1 MRSRQWTI
9 YIAQD
14 KHLDYNWC
22 GSLVEVETRMA
33 ALVDYYLDLTRRT
46 DGRWNLDGTLWL
58 EVYRRQRGDAAAGCL
73 LRAVREGRIGYAGNR
88 AVLLWGL
95 LSSELAIRACYDAL
109 PIEEAA
115 GRPCRTALIMENAG
129 LPWGIAGIVA
139 AGGFLYLGRG
149 IYSLRAESYYAE
161 REPYPLFWW
170 VGPGGQR
177 LLVHWD
183 LYSDTGSWG
192 GYAEA
197 FELARLAGETWD
209 ALHIRDYG
217 DRNTEEVYRRRVAF
231 IEATIERYEAY
242 GDAYPVSSIL
252 LLGSGWDNWTRTD
265 DIAAFIR
272 RFNASDGD
280 VRLVDARYE
289 EYFEAVSQEVEARGL
304 ALPTQEGTFGICW
317 EEWAAHL
324 AGPTADFREA
334 ERLLRQVEAVH
345 ALETS
350 SGSSDEKRAAAI
362 RQGYDALLRFAEH
375 DFGGVDRARAAISAG
390 VRAAAATEALSIGR
404 GLSPEPDGVPWQ
416 TLTQPADESL
426 SFAWRGGRVSFD
438 GRRCV
443 VASLVDG
450 EGREWVPQDA
460 AIGLGEFVHTRYGE
474 PIPGEV
480 FPEVLPHAAAAP
492 VVRRHPLQ
500 AWAGGRLR
508 RDDRRTMGVSVV
520 YALVL
525 PCRSTLDRCC
535 LRPGE
540 GMVRAPAIGPVLF
553 SAGHLQP
560 QLPLRYGG
568 RHSDRRRHCR
578 WGERSAGCQP
588 QASVRR
594 RPLPPYT
601 ETRLARICSHRMP
614 CWYSLG
620 KQRSC
625 GRELRP
631 RH

>member
-1 MRSRQWTI
+1 MSQRQWTI

-22 GSLVEVETRMA
+22 GSPVEVETRMA
-33 ALVDYYLDLTRRT
+33 ALVDYYLDLTEST
-46 DGRWNLDGTLWL
+46 GGRWNLDSTLWL
-58 EVYRRQRGDAAAGCL
+58 EVYRRQRGDAAAGRL
-73 LRAVREGRIGYAGNR
+73 LQAIHEGRIGCAGNR

-95 LSSELAIRACYDAL
+95 LSSELAIRACYGAL

-115 GRPCRTALIMENAG
+115 DRPCRTALVMENAG

-139 AGGFLYLGRG
+139 EGGFLYLGRG

-217 DRNTEEVYRRRVAF
+217 DRNTEEIYRRRVAF
-231 IEATIERYEAY
+231 IHATIERYEAY
-242 GDAYPVSSIL
+242 GDTYPVSSIL
-252 LLGSGWDNWTRTD
+252 LLGTGWDNWTRTD

-272 RFNASDGD
+272 RFNASDDD
-280 VRLVDARYE
+280 VQLVDARYE
-289 EYFEAVSQEVEARGL
+289 EYFEAVMREIEARGL
-304 ALPTQEGTFGICW
+304 TISTQEGTFGICW

-334 ERLLRQVEAVH
+334 ERLLRQAEAAH
-345 ALETS
+345 ALEA
-350 SGSSDEKRAAAI
+350 SGSHVDGKRADAI
-362 RQGYDALLRFAEH
+362 RQGYHALLRFAEH

-404 GLSPEPDGVPWQ
+404 SLSPDPDGVPRQ

-438 GRRCV
+438 DRRCV

-474 PIPGEV
+474 PIAGAGLPRGIASRPRSPG
-480 FPEVLPHAAAAP
+480 
-492 VVRRHPLQ
+492 RGRHPLQ
-500 AWAGGRLR
+500 AWAGGRVCR
-508 RDDRRTMGVSVV
+508 NDRRAMGVSVV

-525 PCRSTLDRCC
+525 SCRSTLDRCC
-535 LRPGE
+535 LRPRE
-540 GMVRAPAIGPVLF
+540 GMVRAPAIRPVLF
-553 SAGHLQP
+553 SAGNLQP
-560 QLPLRYGG
+560 LLPL
-568 RHSDRRRHCR
+568 
-578 WGERSAGCQP
+578 
-588 QASVRR
+588 
-594 RPLPPYT
+594 
-601 ETRLARICSHRMP
+601 
-614 CWYSLG
+614 
-620 KQRSC
+620 
-625 GRELRP
+625 
-631 RH
+631 